1 LFGAWILEF
10 GILYSYLCAVNM
22 FMILLTGLFQI
33 RFLDVIDILLVAFI
47 LYELYNLLKG
57 SVSINMFFAIVAMFL
72 IWRVTDALQME
83 LLREILG
90 AFFSVGIIALFII
103 FQPELRQF
111 LLTLGK
117 PDFIQKRRRRFL
129 FWHFT
134 EVSPYI
140 VDIDKI
146 VHACQKMSN
155 IKQGALIIITRQH
168 ELRVIKDTGQ
178 YLNADISVEL
188 LENIFYPNS
197 PLHDG
202 AVIISGNKIEAARC
216 ILPVSK
222 SPKLTTNLG
231 LRHRA
236 AVGVTEQSDAIA
248 IVVSEQTG
256 KISYAEAGELI
267 RNVQPAV
274 LRDFLEEKLQTTG
287 KEAEENTREETG
299 EVLSSEF

>member
-1 LFGAWILEF
+1 MIT
-10 GILYSYLCAVNM
+10 
-22 FMILLTGLFQI
+22 ILLTGILQVRI
-33 RFLDVIDILLVAFI
+33 LDVLDILLVALI

-72 IWRVTDALQME
+72 IWRITDALQME

-117 PDFIQKRRRRFL
+117 TGFMQGKRRRFL
-129 FWHFT
+129 FWYFN
-134 EVSPYI
+134 EASPYI

-155 IKQGALIIITRQH
+155 VKQGALIIITRQH
-168 ELRVIKDTGQ
+168 ELGIIKETGQ
-178 YLNADISVEL
+178 YINADISVEL
-188 LENIFYPNS
+188 LENIFFKNS

-202 AVIISGNKIEAARC
+202 AVLISGNKIEAARC

-222 SPKLTTNLG
+222 SPNLTANLG

-248 IVVSEQTG
+248 IIVSEQTG
-256 KISYAEAGELI
+256 KISYAENGELV
-267 RNVQPAV
+267 RNIQPAA
-274 LRDFLEEKLQTTG
+274 LRDFLEEKLQTPVLNL
-287 KEAEENTREETG
+287 KNDVMEEQAEP
-299 EVLSSEF
+299 SSLHTP

>member
-1 LFGAWILEF
+1 MIF
-10 GILYSYLCAVNM
+10 V
-22 FMILLTGLFQI
+22 ILLTGLFQI

-47 LYELYNLLKG
+47 LYELYHLLKG
-57 SVSINMFFAIVAMFL
+57 SVSINMFFAIVVMFL

-134 EVSPYI
+134 DASPYI

-146 VHACQKMSN
+146 VYACQKMSN
-155 IKQGALIIITRQH
+155 IKQGALIILTRQH

-178 YLNADISVEL
+178 YLNAYISVEL

-216 ILPVSK
+216 ILPISK
-222 SPKLTTNLG
+222 SPKLTANLG

-256 KISYAEAGELI
+256 RISYAEMGELT

-274 LRDFLEEKLQTTG
+274 LRDFLEVRLQTTTQEP
-287 KEAEENTREETG
+287 KKDDQE
-299 EVLSSEF
+299 

>member
-1 LFGAWILEF
+1 MIA
-10 GILYSYLCAVNM
+10 
-22 FMILLTGLFQI
+22 ILLTGFFNI
-33 RFLDVIDILLVAFI
+33 RLLDVLDILLVAFI

-57 SVSINMFFAIVAMFL
+57 SVSINMLFAIVAMFF
-72 IWRVTDALQME
+72 IWRITDALGME

-117 PDFIQKRRRRFL
+117 TDFIQKGRRKRRFL
-129 FWHFT
+129 FWHFID
-134 EVSPYI
+134 ESPYI

-155 IKQGALIIITRQH
+155 IKQGALIILTRQH
-168 ELRVIKDTGQ
+168 ELKVIKDTGQ

-188 LENIFYPNS
+188 LENIFFPNS

-202 AVIISGNKIEAARC
+202 AVVISGNRIEAARC

-222 SPKLTTNLG
+222 TPHPSNIG

-236 AVGVTEQSDAIA
+236 ALGVTEQSDAIA

-256 KISYAEAGELI
+256 RISFAEGGHLTT
-267 RNVQPAV
+267 NVQPSV
-274 LRDFLEEKLQTTG
+274 LKDSLEERLQNV
-287 KEAEENTREETG
+287 AREPVKNDPE
-299 EVLSSEF
+299 

>member
-1 LFGAWILEF
+1 MMIA
-10 GILYSYLCAVNM
+10 
-22 FMILLTGLFQI
+22 ILLTGFLKI

-57 SVSINMFFAIVAMFL
+57 SVSINMFFAIVAMFF
-72 IWRVTDALQME
+72 IWRITDALQME

-103 FQPELRQF
+103 FQPEIRQF
-111 LLTLGK
+111 LLSLGK

-129 FWHFT
+129 FWHISDT
-134 EVSPYI
+134 SPYI

-155 IKQGALIIITRQH
+155 IKQGALIILTRQH

-188 LENIFYPNS
+188 LENIFFPNS

-216 ILPVSK
+216 ILPISK
-222 SPKLTTNLG
+222 SPKLSANTG

-256 KISYAEAGELI
+256 KISYSEGGELT
-267 RNVQPAV
+267 RNVQPSA
-274 LRDFLEEKLQTTG
+274 LRDFLEERLLSASQEP
-287 KEAEENTREETG
+287 KENNPEEPDPARN
-299 EVLSSEF
+299 